1 MSNTSDPLSY
11 HRDPVPGKISITP
24 TKPLAT
30 QRDLSLAYTPGVA
43 EPVLAIAKDPLAA
56 YDYTSK
62 GNLVAVV
69 SNGTAILGL
78 GNKGALA
85 SKPVMEGKAVLFKK
99 FGGIDA
105 MDIEVDE
112 TDPAKLIDIIAALEP
127 TFGGINLED
136 IKAPECFIVEEGL
149 IARMGIPVF
158 HDDQHGT
165 AVVVG
170 AALQNALVVNGKS
183 LANVS
188 VVINGAGAAALAI
201 AQFILTLGVRSDRL
215 MLCDT
220 KGVVFAGRTEN
231 MNVYKGRFAAK
242 TEKRTLSDAV
252 KDADVFIGVSGP
264 NVLTADMLR
273 SMVSNPIVFA
283 LANPDPEIAYDLAM
297 AARSDVILATG
308 RSDLPNQVNNVL
320 CFPFLFRGA
329 LDVRARKIN
338 EAMKVAASQAIAA
351 LAREE
356 VPRSILDLYGLK
368 ELSFGPTS
376 LLPKPFDSRLRSV
389 VATAVA
395 KAAME
400 SGVAGVKVDLEAYRA
415 RQETAGV

>member
-400 SGVAGVKVDLEAYRA
+400 SGVAGVKVDLEAYHA